1 MTTPDDQRGIWL
13 TADYRFVAVFS
24 YRMPMSSITAA
35 RVLPTPGP
43 ATVRLALVRTGFELF
58 GEEMTRQV
66 LFPTIRAMA
75 VRIQPP
81 EQVAFSWQTIR
92 GYKATSK
99 RDAVILNEAPT
110 EREMAHTADVLRIA
124 INVPPHQEELFR
136 AALAEIG
143 FWGQASGLAW
153 CTQVVQEVPEPA
165 RCIVPLRLVQRT
177 RQIGTLFTGL
187 ATEFRDDTVRWEE
200 VMPELIEKQSQAI
213 KPEVYVWPLRVIEQ
227 RSTGMILGYCS
238 RQGKGIRKGNSGGR
252 E

>member
-1 MTTPDDQRGIWL
+1 MTTADDQSGIWL
-13 TADYRFVAVFS
+13 IADYVFATLYS
-24 YRMPMSSITAA
+24 ARMPMSSVTAA

-81 EQVAFSWQTIR
+81 EQVALSWQTIR

-110 EREMAHTADVLRIA
+110 EREMAHTAGTVRIA
-124 INVPPHQEELFR
+124 VNVPPHQEELFR
-136 AALAEIG
+136 AALAGVG

-153 CTQVVQEVPEPA
+153 CTQVVQEAPDPA
-165 RCIVPLRLVQRT
+165 RYIVPLRMVQRT
-177 RQIGTLFTGL
+177 RQVGTLFTGL

-200 VMPELIEKQSQAI
+200 VMPELI
-213 KPEVYVWPLRVIEQ
+213 
-227 RSTGMILGYCS
+227 
-238 RQGKGIRKGNSGGR
+238 GR
-252 E
+252 CAS

>member
-1 MTTPDDQRGIWL
+1 MTAPDDQSGIWL
-13 TADYRFVAVFS
+13 TADYRFGSVFS

-43 ATVRLALVRTGFELF
+43 ATVRLALVRVGFELF
-58 GEEMTRQV
+58 GEETTREL

-81 EQVAFSWQTIR
+81 EQVAISWQTIR

-110 EREMAHTADVLRIA
+110 EREMAHTAGILRIA
-124 INVPPHQEELFR
+124 VNVPPHQEDLFR

-153 CTQVVQEVPEPA
+153 CAQVVQEVPDPA
-165 RCIVPLRLVQRT
+165 RCIMPLRQVQRT
-177 RQIGTLFTGL
+177 QQVGTLFTGL
-187 ATEFRDDTVRWEE
+187 ATEFRDNSVEWEE
-200 VMPELIEKQSQAI
+200 VMPELMEKQSQAI
-213 KPEVYVWPLRVIEQ
+213 KPEVYVWPLCIREQ
-227 RSTGMILGYCS
+227 CSTGMILERCS
-238 RQGKGIRKGNSGGR
+238 R
-252 E
+252 

>member
-1 MTTPDDQRGIWL
+1 MTLSDEQSGIWL
-13 TADYRFVAVFS
+13 TADYAFASVFS
-24 YRMPMSSITAA
+24 YRMPLSSITAA
-35 RVLPTPGP
+35 QALPTPGP
-43 ATVRLALVRTGFELF
+43 ATVRLALLRTGFELF

-110 EREMAHTADVLRIA
+110 EREMAHTAGTVRIA
-124 INVPPHQEELFR
+124 VNVPPHQEELFR
-136 AALAEIG
+136 AALAGVG

-153 CTQVVQEVPEPA
+153 CTQVVQEVPDPA
-165 RCIVPLRLVQRT
+165 RCIVPLRQVQRT
-177 RQIGTLFTGL
+177 RQVGTLFTGL

-200 VMPELIEKQSQAI
+200 VIPESIGKQSQAI
-213 KPEVYVWPLRVIEQ
+213 KPEVYVWPLCIREQ
-227 RSTGMILGYCS
+227 CRSGVLLERCS
-238 RQGKGIRKGNSGGR
+238 
-252 E
+252 